1 LTADKA
7 KRWPTHTNTH
17 WHTRT
22 SWLTNARSL
31 GKGKVNW
38 QSRIRW
44 KKGVLVLR
52 CSLFPVISPFYIPHC
67 SILFCF
73 GQAIN
78 EPAFHGEG
86 QTLLRLISGH
96 LYLLCCSAVCAVCL
110 CVVHLS
116 PFTFP
121 PFTHLWLRLICFGGC
136 HQVTVPTVVDLAAF
150 LSRS

>member
-52 CSLFPVISPFYIPHC
+52 CSLFPVIFPLLYSP
-67 SILFCF
+67 LFHTVLF
-73 GQAIN
+73 WPGNQRASFPRGRPN
-78 EPAFHGEG
+78 AFASY
-86 QTLLRLISGH
+86 QRPPLSTLLFRRLRCVS
-96 LYLLCCSAVCAVCL
+96 VCG
-110 CVVHLS
+110 S

>member
-1 LTADKA
+1 VAKVLHCGGHVALTADKA

-52 CSLFPVISPFYIPHC
+52 CSLFPVIPP
-67 SILFCF
+67 SIFPTVPYCFVLARQSTSQLSTGKAKRFCVLSAATFIYLLFCR
-73 GQAIN
+73 
-78 EPAFHGEG
+78 
-86 QTLLRLISGH
+86 LRCVS
-96 LYLLCCSAVCAVCL
+96 VCG
-110 CVVHLS
+110 S
-116 PFTFP
+116 PFTFHPFVASFDLLWWLP
-121 PFTHLWLRLICFGGC
+121 PGHCSNC
-136 HQVTVPTVVDLAAF
+136 C
-150 LSRS
+150 